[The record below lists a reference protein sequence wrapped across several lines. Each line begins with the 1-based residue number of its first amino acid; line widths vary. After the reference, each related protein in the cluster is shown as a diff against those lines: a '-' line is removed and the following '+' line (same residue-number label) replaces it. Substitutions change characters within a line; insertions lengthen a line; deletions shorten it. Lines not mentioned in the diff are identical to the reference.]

1 MTYGKQAY
9 KQKLETYPSHMRILI
24 AQFGDEEKSERANC
38 GSLVPGFV
46 RYLIIEM
53 IWIPFLNKV

>member
-1 MTYGKQAY
+1 MTYGKQAH
-9 KQKLETYPSHMRILI
+9 KQKFETYSSHMRILI

-38 GSLVPGFV
+38 GSLVPCFV

-53 IWIPFLNKV
+53 IWIPFLNEV